1 MAKASDFEGKKQDE
15 LFYFVDYSP
24 EEAERVGYSNYSYW
38 GSVIQN
44 FLKHKAAVVCLILF
58 LFLVI
63 FSFIALAI
71 GKYDYQTL
79 VTDSSLAFRKPNS
92 EYWFGT
98 DNLGRDYW
106 CQVWYATQVSIRL
119 ALIVAVGE
127 SILGVIIGLIWGYVR
142 KLDRFFTELYN
153 LIDNVPYIIYMTLIA
168 LVVGQS
174 FTIMAV
180 SMIAIG
186 WLVMARRVR
195 NMVFMFRDRE
205 YNLASRCLGTPLWR
219 VLTKNILPYLVSVI
233 ILRMALSIPATINL
247 ESTLSYLGIGLG
259 IETPSLGLI
268 LSKVRGFFL
277 DYPYLLVFPASIV
290 SIISI
295 SFYIMGNT
303 FSDTAPA
310 IQPRSTESGRKSK
323 WIDNCDSRLCQR
335 RGDLP
340 LACGEAG
347 TNPHDLAGPL
357 WRDFGHH
364 VKSGSG
370 QVRIHQDISSC
381 VMLDVV
387 RSGDSSCTK
396 AAT

>member
-38 GSVIQN
+38 GSVVQN
-44 FLKHKAAVVCLILF
+44 FLKHKMAVVCLVLF

-63 FSFIALAI
+63 FSFIA
-71 GKYDYQTL
+71 
-79 VTDSSLAFRKPNS
+79 PNS

-142 KLDRFFTELYN
+142 SLDRFFTELYN

-295 SFYIMGNT
+295 SFYIMGNA
-303 FSDTAPA
+303 FSDAA
-310 IQPRSTESGRKSK
+310 DPR
-323 WIDNCDSRLCQR
+323 N
-335 RGDLP
+335 
-340 LACGEAG
+340 
-347 TNPHDLAGPL
+347 
-357 WRDFGHH
+357 H
-364 VKSGSG
+364 V
-370 QVRIHQDISSC
+370 
-381 VMLDVV
+381 
-387 RSGDSSCTK
+387 
-396 AAT
+396 

>member
-1 MAKASDFEGKKQDE
+1 MAKASDFEGKKQDD

-38 GSVIQN
+38 GSVVQN
-44 FLKHKAAVVCLILF
+44 FLKHKMAVVCLVLF

-63 FSFIALAI
+63 FSFIALAV

-79 VTDSSLAFRKPNS
+79 ITDSSKAFIAPNS

-127 SILGVIIGLIWGYVR
+127 SILGVVIGLIWGYVR
-142 KLDRFFTELYN
+142 KLDRFFT
-153 LIDNVPYIIYMTLIA
+153 
-168 LVVGQS
+168 
-174 FTIMAV
+174 
-180 SMIAIG
+180 
-186 WLVMARRVR
+186 

-295 SFYIMGNT
+295 SFYIMGNA
-303 FSDTAPA
+303 FSDAA
-310 IQPRSTESGRKSK
+310 DPR
-323 WIDNCDSRLCQR
+323 N
-335 RGDLP
+335 
-340 LACGEAG
+340 
-347 TNPHDLAGPL
+347 
-357 WRDFGHH
+357 H
-364 VKSGSG
+364 V
-370 QVRIHQDISSC
+370 
-381 VMLDVV
+381 
-387 RSGDSSCTK
+387 
-396 AAT
+396 

>member
-205 YNLASRCLGTPLWR
+205 YNLASRCLGTPAVAR
-219 VLTKNILPYLVSVI
+219 SDQEHP
-233 ILRMALSIPATINL
+233 ALSGLRHHPAHGA
-247 ESTLSYLGIGLG
+247 EHPRHHQSRVHPVLSGHRSGHRDSVSGPHPEQGARLLPRLSLPAGL
-259 IETPSLGLI
+259 P
-268 LSKVRGFFL
+268 
-277 DYPYLLVFPASIV
+277 
-290 SIISI
+290 
-295 SFYIMGNT
+295 
-303 FSDTAPA
+303 
-310 IQPRSTESGRKSK
+310 
-323 WIDNCDSRLCQR
+323 
-335 RGDLP
+335 
-340 LACGEAG
+340 
-347 TNPHDLAGPL
+347 
-357 WRDFGHH
+357 
-364 VKSGSG
+364 
-370 QVRIHQDISSC
+370 RIHR
-381 VMLDVV
+381 VHHLDFLLYHGQ
-387 RSGDSSCTK
+387 RFLGCC
-396 AAT
+396 

>member
-38 GSVIQN
+38 GSVVQN
-44 FLKHKAAVVCLILF
+44 FLKHKMAVVCLVLF

-63 FSFIALAI
+63 FSFIALAV

-79 VTDSSLAFRKPNS
+79 ITDSSKAFIAPNS

-142 KLDRFFTELYN
+142 SLDRFFTELYN

-168 LVVGQS
+168 LMVGQS
-174 FTIMAV
+174 FWIMAI
-180 SMIAIG
+180 SMIAIN
-186 WLVMARRVR
+186 WLSMARRVR

-259 IETPSLGLI
+259 IAAMLYFLNLIANLSDRAEFLKYVTPFGYTE
-268 LSKVRGFFL
+268 GA
-277 DYPYLLVFPASIV
+277 DIV
-290 SIISI
+290 SNS
-295 SFYIMGNT
+295 SLDAPMVLLGMGYAAVGIAAAYWKYCRK
-303 FSDTAPA
+303 D
-310 IQPRSTESGRKSK
+310 IQS
-323 WIDNCDSRLCQR
+323 
-335 RGDLP
+335 
-340 LACGEAG
+340 A
-347 TNPHDLAGPL
+347 
-357 WRDFGHH
+357 
-364 VKSGSG
+364 
-370 QVRIHQDISSC
+370 
-381 VMLDVV
+381 
-387 RSGDSSCTK
+387 
-396 AAT
+396 